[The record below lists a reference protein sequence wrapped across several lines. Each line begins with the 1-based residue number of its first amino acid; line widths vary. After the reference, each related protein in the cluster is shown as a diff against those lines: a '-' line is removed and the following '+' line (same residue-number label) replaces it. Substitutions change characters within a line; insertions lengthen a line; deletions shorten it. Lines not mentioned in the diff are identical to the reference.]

1 MNAGRSDR
9 LRDLLTEFASN
20 IGSSVRDAVSNITK
34 NTNTSAITIAP
45 GAVQLNIEQLNDSY
59 DVDELFNDVADRLYS
74 IAARA
79 SGRGVSR
86 R

>member
-1 MNAGRSDR
+1 MNAGRSDK
-9 LRDLLTEFASN
+9 LREMFSNFAENLSASVRASISN
-20 IGSSVRDAVSNITK
+20 IANRMNS
-34 NTNTSAITIAP
+34 SAITIQP
-45 GAVQLNIEQLNDSY
+45 GAVQLNIEQLNDKY

-79 SGRGVSR
+79 SGRGVNR